1 MFVSLFHCSS
11 NKRTYEQMIREELK
25 IQHVFPIPSNSWVPG
40 SIVHYHPDYG
50 YQRACNP
57 WDVLKISEEEYNR
70 LLKDSN
76 ALNVNLKTK
85 SVLATDLDF
94 TKEEIAELGSEYSG
108 IKSINFIL
116 ANGKIVEYMGSLGK
130 IITDATRPNN
140 SCAIEIYAIKQS
152 HPDARFF
159 IIGTLYAYDFNYE
172 VITSGKSKTNVKLSP
187 KATQIIATKL
197 NMKTSTNSELSF
209 SGEKMYIGFNGLKR
223 NITQEQL
230 AVVAKANNLST
241 LQSMLGGDENEPISA
256 LDITEIVRDVKPSKK
271 K

>member
-11 NKRTYEQMIREELK
+11 NKRTYEQMIRQELK
-25 IQHVFPIPSNSWVPG
+25 IEHIFPIPSNSWVPG
-40 SIVHYHPDYG
+40 IIVHYHPDYG
-50 YQRACNP
+50 YQKACNP

-76 ALNVNLKTK
+76 TSNVNLKTK

-108 IKSINFIL
+108 IKSVNFIL
-116 ANGKIVEYMGSLGK
+116 TNGKTVEYNGSLAK
-130 IITDATRPNN
+130 IIIDATRPDN
-140 SCAIEIYAIKQS
+140 SCAIDIYVIKQS

-159 IIGTLYAYDFNYE
+159 AIRELYAYDFNYE

-187 KATQIIATKL
+187 KATQIIAAKL
-197 NMKTSTNSELSF
+197 NMKTSTNSEISF
-209 SGEKMYIGFNGLKR
+209 SGEKMYIGFNGLNK
-223 NITQEQL
+223 NITKKEL
-230 AVVAKANNLST
+230 DVIAKSNNLST

-256 LDITEIVRDVKPSKK
+256 LDITEIVREVKPSKK